1 MKLKMLENTKIH
13 NEGWSKSVV
22 KYGKWYLLSS
32 FITKGLGILLLPIYT
47 RYLSPDEYGIL
58 QGLNSVANFLP
69 FILSLSLDAAFGRFF
84 HEDKVDFRRLQVL
97 YSTVYWFV
105 FVYGILLLLGIFAT
119 SKFWLTDLL
128 EVPVFPYAYLSF
140 IPALLNQLALL
151 GRTFLQQSLE
161 TKKSTML
168 DVASTILNAGIS
180 VLLLVAFNMGV
191 VSRLLGI
198 FAGALFLFLYYHIY
212 FRKIELLIYAF
223 SWSTLLRCLK
233 YAIPML
239 PAMAGSWISSM
250 SDRLVIAKYCSLA
263 SVGLYSLAF
272 QLGQLLYIL
281 GDAITRVISP
291 IVMSGLVYDKEN
303 TKEKI
308 SSTAYFIFLIMLFG
322 EIMLYLF
329 ADEFI
334 TVFADKRYFES
345 ALFIPVFGFNY
356 VLGMQQRFPT
366 SIISYKNKTWI
377 ISAGCIFSACVNLGL
392 NILFV
397 PQLGYEFAVW
407 ASVASNL
414 TYCIWTFIWGQKLEK
429 VDYKFGRYA
438 VAFMV
443 FLGLIG
449 MAIILKRPFDKVSF
463 VSVGVKVIWAGFAF
477 VIFLLMFNSWS
488 LKGVIPRIKSLIK
501 R

>member
-1 MKLKMLENTKIH
+1 MLENTKIH

-47 RYLSPDEYGIL
+47 KYLSPDEYGIL

-69 FILSLSLDAAFGRFF
+69 FILSLSLDAAFGRYF
-84 HEDKVDFRRLQVL
+84 HEDKVDFKRLQVL

-105 FVYGILLLLGIFAT
+105 FVYGVVLLLGIFAT
-119 SKFWLTDLL
+119 SQFWLTDLL

-168 DVASTILNAGIS
+168 DVTSTIINAGVS

-191 VSRLLGI
+191 ISRLLGI
-198 FAGALFLFLYYHIY
+198 FAGALFLFLYYHVY
-212 FRKIELLIYAF
+212 FRKIELLIYTF
-223 SWSTLLRCLK
+223 SWPTLVRCLK
-233 YAIPML
+233 YSIPML

-250 SDRLVIAKYCSLA
+250 SDRLVIAKYCTLA

-281 GDAITRVISP
+281 GDAITRVLGP
-291 IVMSGLVYDKEN
+291 MMMSGLVYDKEN
-303 TKEKI
+303 TRKKI
-308 SSTAYFIFLIMLFG
+308 SNTAYFIFLIMLFG

-329 ADEFI
+329 AEEFI
-334 TVFADKRYFES
+334 TVFADERYFES

-377 ISAGCIFSACVNLGL
+377 ISAGCILSACVNLGL

-397 PQLGYEFAVW
+397 PKLGYEFAVW

-414 TYCIWTFIWGQKLEK
+414 TYCIWTFIWGQKLER

-438 VAFMV
+438 IAFIV

-449 MAIILKRPFDKVSF
+449 LAILLKKPFDGISF
-463 VSVGVKVIWAGFAF
+463 MSVGVKVALTGFAF
-477 VIFLLMFNSWS
+477 IIFLLMFNSWS
-488 LKGVIPRIKSLIK
+488 FKGLKIKVQSLLS